1 MEGLTFMP
9 DHRIAKFSSGDVEI
23 SYRLFGKSGEPPI
36 VIVHGLSYFSYDWI
50 PMAAVLAAD
59 RQVAAMDMRGFGDS
73 GWAQDYS
80 VPAFARD
87 IIALLDHLGWS
98 QAILVGHS
106 MGGRNCTYCAAE
118 YPHRI
123 AGLVLVDWSPENAA
137 AGAQRVTEAVAN
149 TPDSFASVEEAMRFF
164 KVDPASPQGVQQRPR
179 FEAYLKPVAGGFVIK
194 RDPHFRNQFRRVLET
209 GEKPKLGVDM
219 WAALAKIVCPV
230 LVMRGARSDMFA
242 AETVAKVRAA
252 NPRIQIVEMN
262 TGHDVAGTDP
272 AAFEREALAF
282 FHRQRS
288 EVQHA

>member
-1 MEGLTFMP
+1 MEGPILMI
-9 DHRIAKFSSGDVEI
+9 DHRTATFSSGDVEI
-23 SYRLFGKSGEPPI
+23 SYRLFGKPGDTPI

-80 VPAFARD
+80 VPAFAGD
-87 IIALLDHLGWS
+87 IIGLLDHLGWAR
-98 QAILVGHS
+98 AILVGHS

-118 YPHRI
+118 YPDRI
-123 AGLVLVDWSPENAA
+123 TGLVLVDWSPENAA
-137 AGAQRVTEAVAN
+137 AGAKRVTETVAS

-179 FEAYLKPVAGGFVIK
+179 FEAYLKPVGGGYAIK

-219 WAALAKIVCPV
+219 WAALGKVACPV

-242 AETVAKVRAA
+242 AETVEKVRAA
-252 NPRIQIVEMN
+252 NPRIQIVEMD